1 MSNTFNKKGM
11 LKRIIDEHIAS
22 DDDEEEEKDN
32 GPNDIGGIIQNI
44 IESQLPDYKE
54 GKNEEYYKKTYSELY
69 KNVIEKEKKD
79 NPVKTKGGKTQKRK
93 KRTRPKQHTI
103 KNKV

>member
-1 MSNTFNKKGM
+1 MSI
-11 LKRIIDEHIAS
+11 LQDIAS
-22 DDDEEEEKDN
+22 DEEEKDN
-32 GPNDIGGIIQNI
+32 GPNDIGGIQRI

-54 GKNEEYYKKTYSELY
+54 GKNEEYYKQTYSELH
-69 KNVIEKEKKD
+69 KNDIED